1 MQGAQKLRS
10 EAHFWV
16 RRNDEVEAQHRRWTF
31 YETITF
37 GEKTGELAMAISKE
51 DVIRAVAA
59 KAGPGITLEAKLEK
73 GIWRIIL
80 TKEGKTAS
88 LEFKRGFLDDYF
100 DKGEYQQ
107 EIAFETRINKALKE
121 LK

>member
-1 MQGAQKLRS
+1 
-10 EAHFWV
+10 
-16 RRNDEVEAQHRRWTF
+16 
-31 YETITF
+31 
-37 GEKTGELAMAISKE
+37 MAINKE

-59 KAGPGITLEAKLEK
+59 KVGPGITLEAKLEK
-73 GIWRIIL
+73 GIWRISL
-80 TKEGKTAS
+80 TKEGKAAS

>member
-1 MQGAQKLRS
+1 
-10 EAHFWV
+10 
-16 RRNDEVEAQHRRWTF
+16 
-31 YETITF
+31 
-37 GEKTGELAMAISKE
+37 
-51 DVIRAVAA
+51 
-59 KAGPGITLEAKLEK
+59 LEK
-73 GIWRIIL
+73 GIWRITL

-100 DKGEYQQ
+100 DEGEYQQ

>member
-1 MQGAQKLRS
+1 
-10 EAHFWV
+10 
-16 RRNDEVEAQHRRWTF
+16 
-31 YETITF
+31 
-37 GEKTGELAMAISKE
+37 MAISKE

-59 KAGPGITLEAKLEK
+59 KVGPESPLRRN
-73 GIWRIIL
+73 WRKESGGSLL
-80 TKEGKTAS
+80 TKEGKTVS

-121 LK
+121 MK

>member
-1 MQGAQKLRS
+1 
-10 EAHFWV
+10 
-16 RRNDEVEAQHRRWTF
+16 
-31 YETITF
+31 
-37 GEKTGELAMAISKE
+37 MAISKE

-59 KAGPGITLEAKLEK
+59 KVGPGITLEAKLEK
-73 GIWRIIL
+73 GIWRITL
-80 TKEGKTAS
+80 TKEGKTGS